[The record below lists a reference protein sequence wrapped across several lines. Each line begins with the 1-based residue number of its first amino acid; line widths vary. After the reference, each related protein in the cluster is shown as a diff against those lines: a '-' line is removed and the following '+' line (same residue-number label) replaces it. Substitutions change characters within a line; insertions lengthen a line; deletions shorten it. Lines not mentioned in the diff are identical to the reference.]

1 MSRFALAVFM
11 IFTLI
16 LPAFASVGAVMP
28 AEPCPMQTM
37 MDGAQHALADEPCA
51 DMGDSASIDHKS
63 VCKPGQDCKSSAMVQ
78 INPAQNLA
86 PIRPLPQLTYFAL
99 TIQRVLA
106 DFWRPPRLA

>member
-51 DMGDSASIDHKS
+51 DMGDSASTDHKS
-63 VCKPGQDCKSSAMVQ
+63 VCKSGQDCKSSAMVQ
-78 INPAQNLA
+78 INAAQNIA
-86 PIRPLPQLTYFAL
+86 PLRPLPQLTHFAL
-99 TIQRVLA
+99 TVQRVPA
-106 DFWRPPRLA
+106 DLWRPPRFA

>member
-1 MSRFALAVFM
+1 M
-11 IFTLI
+11 IFSLI
-16 LPAFASVGAVMP
+16 LPPFASVGTVMP

-51 DMGDSASIDHKS
+51 DMGDLASTDHKS
-63 VCKPGQDCKSSAMVQ
+63 VCKLGQDCKSSAMVQ